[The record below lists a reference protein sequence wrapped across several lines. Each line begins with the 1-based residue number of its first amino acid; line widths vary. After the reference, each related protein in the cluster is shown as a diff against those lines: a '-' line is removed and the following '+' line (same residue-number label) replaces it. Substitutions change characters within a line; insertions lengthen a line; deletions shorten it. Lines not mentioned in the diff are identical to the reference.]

1 MGRIWFELNLFN
13 HMKEISRDIHTIDA
27 EGKVPG
33 RLASQIAKIL
43 IGKNKP
49 TYEPRIDS
57 GDHIQVV
64 NASKMR
70 LTGKKIDQKVYYHHT
85 TYAHGLRM
93 LSLKTLWS
101 KDPSDV
107 LRRAVSRMLPK
118 NKLRTGRMKRLV
130 VKN

>member
-1 MGRIWFELNLFN
+1 MT
-13 HMKEISRDIHTIDA
+13 EIARDIQTLDA
-27 EGKVPG
+27 EGQAPG

-49 TYEPRIDS
+49 SYTPHIDS
-57 GDHIQVV
+57 GDHVQVL

-70 LTGKKIDQKVYYHHT
+70 WTGKKIDQKVYYRHT
-85 TYAHGLRM
+85 TYGQGLRITP
-93 LSLKTLWS
+93 LKSVWMR
-101 KDPSDV
+101 DPSDA

-118 NKLRTGRMKRLV
+118 NKLRTERMKRLT